1 MKYIVLPDR
10 SVTHADVTY
19 SAGEE
24 FDIDK
29 DIGNFHER
37 LGSCRKYDPD
47 LDDLPQVD
55 PETPHEIEG
64 LDEDEPN

>member
-1 MKYIVLPDR
+1 MKYVVLPDR
-10 SVTHADVTY
+10 SVTHGDVTY
-19 SAGEE
+19 SDGEE
-24 FDIDK
+24 FNIDK

-47 LDDLPQVD
+47 LDDLLAVD

>member
-1 MKYIVLPDR
+1 M
-10 SVTHADVTY
+10 DVTY

-64 LDEDEPN
+64 LDEDE

>member
-1 MKYIVLPDR
+1 MKYVVLPDR
-10 SVTHADVTY
+10 SVTHRDVTY
-19 SAGEE
+19 SDGEE

-47 LDDLPQVD
+47 LDD
-55 PETPHEIEG
+55 ETPHEIEG